1 MERTYFFYIFL
12 SCYNSDVY
20 FVSMKKFSLL
30 VFLGIII
37 FSGCVFQ
44 KKNASEITNF
54 AGCVSAGYP
63 VMESFPRQ
71 CKTPEGKIFAE
82 EMAPQEKSSDQIRV
96 TSPQKNEVIKSP
108 LEITGEARGPW
119 FFEASFPIQL
129 VDDKGNLI
137 IESFAEAQ
145 GNWMTENFVP
155 FVSKLEFSVP
165 TGITNGELIL
175 KKDNPSGLPENDA
188 EIRIPVRFSGE

>member
-1 MERTYFFYIFL
+1 
-12 SCYNSDVY
+12 
-20 FVSMKKFSLL
+20 MKKFSLL